1 MLHVVPVTVAV
12 PITTP
17 SRSTSTTSPAPSAP
31 DSVPETAG
39 AVSLVLPPLDTTP
52 CAGSTS
58 SLTAVMV
65 TAAVGAWVSTVRV
78 TGPES
83 APTLPA
89 SSVAVTVIVW
99 SPSVSGVSGVNVQ
112 VPSSS
117 TVTEPITS
125 SPS

>member
-39 AVSLVLPPLDTTP
+39 AVSLVLPPLATTP

-65 TAAVGAWVSTVRV
+65 TVCTGAVVSTVSV
-78 TGPES
+78 TPMDWRP
-83 APTLPA
+83 ALPA
-89 SSVAVTVIVW
+89 A
-99 SPSVSGVSGVNVQ
+99 
-112 VPSSS
+112 SS
-117 TVTEPITS
+117 TRAT
-125 SPS
+125 